1 MRRFFVSLLLL
12 LPAAAVLP
20 SLAAEGPVFLLGGN
34 SMKGALFADA
44 LRPALREGFQG
55 RGRVALLLDAVHPD
69 DQAAMEARLVVAF
82 RDLGAAAESLH
93 RLDPAAT
100 RARLAAADGIF
111 IVGGETFVLL
121 AALHREGLLEI
132 IRSRVRSG
140 VPFAGSSAG
149 ANVAGVV
156 IGTTNDFPVAEIPS
170 RAALG
175 LVPVSVNPHH
185 PPASATAEFRVRAGR
200 IRAYLRFNPGETV
213 LGIADASMVR
223 WRDGSLSLV
232 AGAGWLYRKSGELEL
247 RVGEPVLD
255 LGK

>member
-1 MRRFFVSLLLL
+1 MRRIFVSLLLL
-12 LPAAAVLP
+12 WSAAAAP
-20 SLAAEGPVFLLGGN
+20 CSAADGPVFLLGGN
-34 SMKGALFADA
+34 SMKGAVFAEA
-44 LRPALREGFQG
+44 LRPALRESFHG
-55 RGRVALLLDAVHPD
+55 RGRVALLLDAVYSD
-69 DQAAMEARLVVAF
+69 DRAAMEARLVSAF

-93 RLDPAAT
+93 RLDPAAR

-121 AALHREGLLEI
+121 AALHREGLLEV
-132 IRSRVRSG
+132 IRARVRAG

-149 ANVAGVV
+149 ANVAGIV

-185 PPASATAEFRVRAGR
+185 PPASATAEFRVRAGK
-200 IRAYLRFNPGETV
+200 IRSYLRYNPGETV

-223 WRDGSLSLV
+223 WQDGKLTLS
-232 AGAGWLYRKSGELEL
+232 AGAGWLYRKTGELEL
-247 RVGEPVLD
+247 RVGEPVSD